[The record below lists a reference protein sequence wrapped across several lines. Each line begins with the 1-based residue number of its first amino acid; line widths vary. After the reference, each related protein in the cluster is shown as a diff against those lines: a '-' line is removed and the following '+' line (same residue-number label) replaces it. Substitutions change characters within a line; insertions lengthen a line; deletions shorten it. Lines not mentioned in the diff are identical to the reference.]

1 MTTPTGSSPEAES
14 RLTFGVELEFLL
26 ATVPK
31 GGENPHPSDPREVDP
46 RILEDQDS
54 INYDIERKLEEVSI
68 PATVK
73 ESDYGNSK
81 EVTAAIATDWIL
93 KTDITVGPGAQSPS
107 TRDYYHYGLEMSSP
121 PYYYDAATRK
131 AVETVVRALR
141 NNYLLRVNESTGLH
155 VHIGNGYH
163 GFEWPILRN
172 FMAIAWTYERQ
183 ILLMV
188 PEARIDNEYCKS
200 IYEESPL
207 GKNNPGLTRL
217 EFLNRI
223 LSLTD
228 NVQVVEELGHRCIGF
243 NIRNLKPPFRSDFGQ
258 RTIEFRHHPGT
269 LDSESILH
277 WVHICVKLVE
287 KACLIKSEKELFEQL
302 RTDVEKPI
310 GFGDENN
317 VTTVDY
323 LMWLGCPSQAY
334 YYGKQLISDKVRVE
348 KRKRDA
354 AEKTSKVLPTKPAGL
369 PQDILDTLQDALR
382 APRNR

>member
-1 MTTPTGSSPEAES
+1 MLTLTGSSLEAES

-46 RILEDQDS
+46 RILADEDS
-54 INYDIERKLEEVSI
+54 INYDIERKLEEVGI

-73 ESDYGNSK
+73 ESECGNPT
-81 EVTAAIATDWIL
+81 EVAAATATNWIL

-107 TRDYYHYGLEMSSP
+107 TRKYYQYGMEITSP
-121 PYYYDAATRK
+121 PYYYDAATRR

-141 NNYLLRVNESTGLH
+141 NSYLVRVNESTGLH
-155 VHIGNGYH
+155 IHVGNRYH

-183 ILLMV
+183 IVLMI
-188 PEARIDNEYCKS
+188 PEARLDNMYCKS
-200 IYEESPL
+200 LYEESPL
-207 GKNNPGLTRL
+207 GRRNPGLTRL

-228 NVQVVEELGHRCIGF
+228 NLQVVQELGRKCAGF
-243 NIRNLKPPFRSDFGQ
+243 NIRNLNPPFRSSFGK
-258 RTIEFRHHPGT
+258 RTIEFRHHPRT

-277 WVHICVKLVE
+277 WAHICVKLVE
-287 KACLIKSEKELFEQL
+287 KACLIKNEEELLEQL
-302 RTDVEKPI
+302 RSDVEKPV
-310 GFGDENN
+310 GFRDKNG

-334 YYGKQLISDKVRVE
+334 YYGKELIFDKAQVD
-348 KRKRDA
+348 KSIKDA
-354 AEKTSKVLPTKPAGL
+354 ADKAAKGPPTDLAGAPPA
-369 PQDILDTLQDALR
+369 
-382 APRNR
+382 